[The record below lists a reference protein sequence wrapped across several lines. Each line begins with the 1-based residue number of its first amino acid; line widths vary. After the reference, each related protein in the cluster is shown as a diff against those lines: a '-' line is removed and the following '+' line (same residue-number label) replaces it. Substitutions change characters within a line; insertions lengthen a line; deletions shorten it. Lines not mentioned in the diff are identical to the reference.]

1 MPAATTPIRV
11 GLLLPSTNVTLETEL
26 PVLLARHQTAR
37 FTIHSS
43 RLRLHAGAEDPLQEL
58 PLLTRNRS
66 ARLIFYGSRIPL
78 QSGTEE
84 ALTAVHRQRKR
95 CVAELL
101 DASCQVLLDGCL
113 GALLAQGSGAHRRV
127 LAAIREQ
134 VRTSEVAPAVIA
146 SADALLE
153 ALQAL
158 GAQRIA
164 VVLPDPVPLA
174 EQLVAY
180 LSAEQLEVTAWAAL
194 DEADS
199 AAVACIEGSRILAAL
214 RTLDLTH
221 AEALVLSAD
230 GQMPSLPL
238 IELAEAEFGVPV
250 VSAVTAA
257 AFTLLRRL
265 QLPTVLPDAGRLLKQ
280 DRREAR

>member
-1 MPAATTPIRV
+1 MPAATTPVRV
-11 GLLLPSTNVTLETEL
+11 GLLLPSTNVTIETEL

-43 RLRLHAGAEDPLQEL
+43 RLRLHAGAQDPLQDL
-58 PLLTRNRS
+58 PLLTRNRV
-66 ARLIFYGSRIPL
+66 ARLTVYGSRIPSS
-78 QSGTEE
+78 SGTQD
-84 ALTAVHRQRKR
+84 ALRTVHQQRQQ

-113 GALLAQGSGAHRRV
+113 GALPAQQAGAHRRV
-127 LAAIREQ
+127 LAAIQEQ
-134 VRTSEVAPAVIA
+134 VRTADPAPVAITSAEAV
-146 SADALLE
+146 LE

-158 GAQRIA
+158 SAQRIA
-164 VVLPDPVPLA
+164 VVLPSPVPLA
-174 EQLVAY
+174 EQVVAY
-180 LSAEQLEVTAWAAL
+180 LSDEGLEVTAWAAL

-214 RTLDLTH
+214 RMLDLTH
-221 AEALVLSAD
+221 SEALVVSAD

-238 IELAEAEFGVPV
+238 IELAEVEFGVPV

-257 AFTLLRRL
+257 AFVLLRRL
-265 QLPTVLPDAGRLLKQ
+265 HLPTVLPHAGELLEQ
-280 DRREAR
+280 DR

>member
-1 MPAATTPIRV
+1 MQAATTPVRV

-43 RLRLHAGAEDPLQEL
+43 RLRLHAGAEDPLQDL
-58 PLLTRNRS
+58 PLLTRNRA
-66 ARLIFYGSRIPL
+66 ARLTFYASRSPSS
-78 QSGTEE
+78 SGTQD
-84 ALTAVHRQRKR
+84 AQRTVHRQRQQ

-101 DASCQVLLDGCL
+101 DASCQVLLDASL
-113 GALLAQGSGAHRRV
+113 VRLPAQGAGAYRRV

-134 VRTSEVAPAVIA
+134 ARACEVSPVVITSTEAM
-146 SADALLE
+146 LE

-164 VVLPDPVPLA
+164 MVLPDPVPLA
-174 EQLVAY
+174 EQVVAY
-180 LSAEQLEVTAWAAL
+180 LSAEGLEVTAWAAL
-194 DEADS
+194 DVADS
-199 AAVACIEGSRILAAL
+199 AAVACIESSRILAAL
-214 RTLDLTH
+214 RTLGLTH

-238 IELAEAEFGVPV
+238 IELAEVEFGVPV

-257 AFTLLRRL
+257 AFVLLRRL
-265 QLPTVLPDAGRLLKQ
+265 HLPTVLPHVGVLLEQ
-280 DRREAR
+280 DRQEAR